1 MSMIHIQLLCSVFLL
16 FRFWSNIVY
25 NTSIMDTLVSFLQE
39 APPFYALENFPSEP
53 GMIEALEELRYNV
66 LMVFARLATNK
77 ESSTEYMNR
86 PFLGNL
92 LYDNY
97 IFTIPIIFD
106 LCQLY
111 GRENAKV
118 IEKIISSIFTLQPM
132 YNDDLKKSVTCLIKV
147 MYDA

>member
-1 MSMIHIQLLCSVFLL
+1 MGS
-16 FRFWSNIVY
+16 
-25 NTSIMDTLVSFLQE
+25 LVSFLQE
-39 APPFYALENFPSEP
+39 APPFYALENFPNESD
-53 GMIEALEELRYNV
+53 MLEALEKLRYNV

-77 ESSTEYMNR
+77 ESLTEYMNR

-97 IFTIPIIFD
+97 IYTVPIIFD

-111 GRENAKV
+111 GRENTKV
-118 IEKIISSIFTLQPM
+118 IEKIIHSIFTLQPM

-147 MYDA
+147 